1 MDPARSLLRH
11 PFQEKKWRNFKYQLT
26 SIFGGSS
33 SASKVHT
40 IDVLVTED
48 GVQMVDKWLVVQSL
62 ASGHTRDMA
71 LDRYAHFDLFTLIHC

>member
-1 MDPARSLLRH
+1 VDPARSLLRH
-11 PFQEKKWRNFKYQLT
+11 PFQEKKWRNFKYQFS

-40 IDVLVTED
+40 IDVLLTED
-48 GVQMVDKWLVVQSL
+48 GNQMVDKWLVVQSL

-71 LDRYAHFDLFTLIHC
+71 LDRYVDP